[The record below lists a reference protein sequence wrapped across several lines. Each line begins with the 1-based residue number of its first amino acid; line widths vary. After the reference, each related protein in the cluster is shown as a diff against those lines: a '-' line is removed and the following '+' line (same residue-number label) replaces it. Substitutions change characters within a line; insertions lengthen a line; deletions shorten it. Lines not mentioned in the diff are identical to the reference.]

1 VNEEPIPLL
10 VQEQAFPRL
19 HSGRAPSPITLRG
32 VERGPGTHDG
42 AEDLRL
48 VTDAGD
54 ITCRLHPAP
63 GDGVVLWVFGA
74 GGGLGGPAGGLYTR
88 LGSQLRAESIASLE
102 LAYRY
107 PGRLGECV
115 TDVLIGLAWLG
126 TQDKRQAVL
135 VGHSFGGAV
144 VIAAGVAA
152 GEMVVAV
159 AALSSQTSGVL
170 SAVGALSPRP
180 LLLIH
185 GTADEVLPDAC
196 SRALYA
202 RAGEPKQL
210 ILYPGC
216 RHGLDQCRD
225 QLDHDLMKWIR
236 RVLRSR
242 DGHGGSGR

>member
-1 VNEEPIPLL
+1 MNKKPVHLL
-10 VQEQAFPRL
+10 VQEQAFPGP
-19 HSGRAPSPITLRG
+19 HSGRVPSPITLRK
-32 VERGPGTHDG
+32 VERGPGVHDG
-42 AEDLRL
+42 VEDVRL

-54 ITCRLHPAP
+54 ITGRLHPAP

-88 LGSQLRAESIASLE
+88 LGSQLRAEGIASLE

-115 TDVLIGLAWLG
+115 TDVQVGLAWLG
-126 TQDKRQAVL
+126 TQGKRRAVL

-144 VIAAGVAA
+144 VITAGVAA
-152 GEMVVAV
+152 GEMVLGV
-159 AALSSQTSGVL
+159 AALSSQTSGALGTV
-170 SAVGALSPRP
+170 SALSPRP

-185 GTADEVLPDAC
+185 GTADEVLPDTC

-202 RAGEPKQL
+202 RAGAPKQL

-225 QLDHDLMKWIR
+225 QLDHDLIKWLGH
-236 RVLRSR
+236 VLGFRG
-242 DGHGGSGR
+242 GHGGSTQ